1 MSSDRIL
8 TWVNG
13 EIHDPADAKIS
24 IFDRGFL
31 FGDSVYELTRFFD
44 GEGVGF
50 ELHVERLERSMSE
63 TGITGFNASDYRS
76 ISSDL
81 MQALEIRDACIY
93 IQVTRGVQMPRRHL
107 PEPDLRPTV
116 IAIATPSAPLS
127 ECTEPQKVPVVI
139 MPDQR
144 RDRCDI
150 KATSLL
156 DNVMMSML
164 AHEQDAEEPILH
176 RDGMLTEGATSN
188 VFVVRD
194 GRLLTPELRDPRP
207 ILEGVTRR
215 LVREAAAG
223 LGLPVSEESISVEAF
238 RSAEEAFVSSSRR
251 LVGAITSIDGVP
263 VAGARPGAVTMELFN
278 ELRRRIGAREGS
290 ARIH

>member
-1 MSSDRIL
+1 ML

-13 EIHDPADAKIS
+13 EIRDPAEATIS

-44 GEGVGF
+44 GEGVGLD
-50 ELHVERLERSMSE
+50 LHVERLERSLSE
-63 TGITGFNASDYRS
+63 AGISGFRASDYRS
-76 ISSDL
+76 ICSEL
-81 MQALEIRDACIY
+81 MQALQIRDACIY

-107 PEPDLRPTV
+107 PETGLRPTV
-116 IAIATPSAPLS
+116 IAIANPSAPLS
-127 ECTEPQKVPVVI
+127 ACTEPQKVPVTI

-156 DNVMMSML
+156 DNVMTTML
-164 AHEQDAEEPILH
+164 AHEQGAEEPILH
-176 RDGMLTEGATSN
+176 RDGAITEGATSN
-188 VFVVRD
+188 VFIVQD
-194 GRLLTPELRDPRP
+194 GHLLTPELRDPRP

-223 LGLPVSEESISVEAF
+223 LDLPMSERMISVEAF
-238 RSAEEAFVSSSRR
+238 RSADEAFVTSSRR
-251 LVGAITSIDGVP
+251 LLGAITSIDGVP
-263 VAGARPGAVTMELFN
+263 VAGGTPGVVTMDLFN
-278 ELRRRIGAREGS
+278 ELRRRIGAGNG
-290 ARIH
+290 AVRIH